1 MPSPSP
7 IPYSADVE
15 DLDKDEK
22 STIDG
27 IIKAMSHQSQIVGD
41 RENHTVRASHAKSTG
56 LVAGTLEI
64 HSNLAPEL
72 AQGLFAKPG
81 KHDVAVRFAQG
92 PGELLSDKVSTHRG
106 MSIKVFDVKGEK
118 FEQHDKDT
126 TMDLVLASGPVFPS
140 GTAKGFL
147 RDGKMLETA
156 TPLPEMV
163 KSGVAS
169 VARTVN
175 SALQMIG
182 TESPLADFFGHPFT
196 SPLSEPYYSQ
206 APIRY
211 GDYVAKIGAFPIEGP
226 RLDKIKEER
235 VDTTADDNGFRT
247 NVVGHFKK
255 EDVTFELRVQLWNNK
270 DTQPI
275 EDASVE
281 WSESESPFCTVG
293 TIRLPSQDAY
303 SATRQR
309 YFDDEIS
316 YKPGRTLVEH
326 RPLGSVMRARLQV
339 YVALSQFR
347 HERNH
352 ISQVEPKSIQ
362 DIPA

>member
-1 MPSPSP
+1 MVNQP
-7 IPYSADVE
+7 IPFSVDVE
-15 DLDKDEK
+15 TLEDDEK
-22 STIDG
+22 STING
-27 IIKAMSHQSQIVGD
+27 IIKAMSHQSQMVGD
-41 RENHTVRASHAKSTG
+41 REKHTVRASHAKSTG
-56 LVAGTLEI
+56 LVTGTIEI
-64 HSNLAPEL
+64 SPGLAPEL
-72 AQGLFAKPG
+72 AQGLFSKPG

-92 PGELLSDKVSTHRG
+92 PGETLSDKVSTHRG
-106 MSIKVFDVKGEK
+106 MSIKIFDVKG
-118 FEQHDKDT
+118 DKLSPDENDS
-126 TMDLVLASGPVFPS
+126 TMDFVFASGPVFPS

-169 VARTVN
+169 IARTLN
-175 SALQMIG
+175 SALQAVG

-211 GDYVAKIGAFPIEGP
+211 GEYVAKLGAFPVEGAHLE
-226 RLDKIKEER
+226 RLKAET
-235 VDTTADDNGFRT
+235 VDTSKDDNGFRT
-247 NVVGHFKK
+247 NIVGHFK
-255 EDVTFELRVQLWNNK
+255 EEGITFELKAQLWNNK

-275 EDASVE
+275 ENTSVE
-281 WSESESPFCTVG
+281 WSEEESPYR
-293 TIRLPSQDAY
+293 TIATIHLPSQNAY
-303 SATRQR
+303 SFERQR

-316 YKPGRTLVEH
+316 YRPGRTLVEH

-339 YVALSQFR
+339 YTALSQYR

-352 ISQVEPKSIQ
+352 ISLVEPKSIQ